1 MNIKALAAS
10 ALVATTALM
19 GGIAPAEAAS
29 LRDQAIVVV
38 DHYAAQS
45 NREFEAEDWTAFCRS
60 EGTQFYVDAMYG
72 MSSTLGRGY
81 KAQTE
86 NNIRICKEEGYSVSP
101 WPRAQWPI
109 DIRPQSSGTWTA
121 ADDAAFG
128 TNFTGTNNSS
138 TASASVTRADMMS
151 FCSAR
156 GGVKIFNVTAGS
168 FNCQYPAGNGTMYTT
183 DQVRQWLAN

>member
-109 DIRPQSSGTWTA
+109 DIRLRALAPGPLLMMPPLAPTSPAPTTA
-121 ADDAAFG
+121 A
-128 TNFTGTNNSS
+128 
-138 TASASVTRADMMS
+138 RL
-151 FCSAR
+151 
-156 GGVKIFNVTAGS
+156 
-168 FNCQYPAGNGTMYTT
+168 PP
-183 DQVRQWLAN
+183 L